1 MEEEFDMVLLTDIL
15 IEVGYG
21 HSDFIIKKVR
31 KTYASM
37 FTISEIKKLDWDWK
51 KTMLK
56 RDLIEIFYHVIQ
68 PNGEMYESPPIYVE
82 IEEYRSR
89 LRERKLK
96 EIGI

>member
-1 MEEEFDMVLLTDIL
+1 MEEEFDMELLTDIL
-15 IEVGYG
+15 IEFGYY

-37 FTISEIKKLDWDWK
+37 FTISEIKLDWDWK
-51 KTMLK
+51 KTMPK

>member
-1 MEEEFDMVLLTDIL
+1 MEEEFDMALLTDIL

-31 KTYASM
+31 KTHASM

-51 KTMLK
+51 KTMQK

-68 PNGEMYESPPIYVE
+68 PNGDMHESPPIYVG
-82 IEEYRSR
+82 IEEYRER
-89 LRERKLK
+89 LRERKLR